1 MRQPTRSWELDQQ
14 VQRFREEYPWWG
26 KDNLAVLTRRA
37 HVSTSMVGRILSWLR
52 AREMLKEPPG
62 PGVATRR
69 RHGKHP
75 YGARKP
81 REYQAKVPGDIVQV
95 DTLHVRPIPG
105 VILKRFTARDVV
117 SRCDVLE
124 AHTRATARLAA
135 QFLGSLR
142 GRKPFPVRAIR
153 VDGGSE
159 FQAGFESA
167 CQGPG
172 IKLFVLPPRCPK
184 RNGHVERAQHT
195 HTEEFYHLYKGDLAI
210 TSLNQALLAWEGV
223 YNTVRCPGSFDC
235 PLMSLRAHR
244 GNLEAVSTNAVASSL
259 LAATIR

>member
-1 MRQPTRSWELDQQ
+1 MWEGQFGGANAAGAGID
-14 VQRFREEYPWWG
+14 FHGGANTE
-26 KDNLAVLTRRA
+26 LAQ
-37 HVSTSMVGRILSWLR
+37 
-52 AREMLKEPPG
+52 G
-62 PGVATRR
+62 PGDAERASRPRRGDATAPRETSLRR
-69 RHGKHP
+69 TQ
-75 YGARKP
+75 A

-95 DTLHVRPIPG
+95 DTLDVRPIPG
-105 VILKRFTARDVV
+105 VILKGFTARDVV

-124 AHTRATARLAA
+124 AHTRATARPAG